1 MLRLP
6 YLIATLFFRKERV
19 QPIVNKNLIKGGM
32 MASLQEA
39 VTEKFIETLAGDQTF
54 DQAKVAKLEALLK
67 ADGKIKVDD
76 LTAIFA
82 LPEGGEVL

>member
-1 MLRLP
+1 
-6 YLIATLFFRKERV
+6 
-19 QPIVNKNLIKGGM
+19 

-39 VTEKFIETLAGDQTF
+39 VTNKFLETLRGDDTF
-54 DQAKVAKLEALLK
+54 DQTKTEELEALLK
-67 ADGKIKVDD
+67 AGGKIKIDD

>member
-1 MLRLP
+1 
-6 YLIATLFFRKERV
+6 
-19 QPIVNKNLIKGGM
+19 

-39 VTEKFIETLAGDQTF
+39 VINKFLETLGDDETF
-54 DQAKVAKLEALLK
+54 DQSTTAKLEALLK
-67 ADGKIKVDD
+67 ADGKVKADD